1 MSTWNRATKTA
12 MLSILSNTTLIILKV
27 VAGLLSGSISII
39 SEAIHSAMDLMA
51 SIIAFFSVRISSQP
65 ADKEHP
71 FGHGKIE
78 YISGIAEGIL
88 IFIAAGLI
96 IKEAFAAII
105 TPPEVSPSAFAIGVM
120 LVAATVNFFV
130 SRKLYQVAHEEDSMA
145 LEADALHLKTDV
157 LTSLGVAVGLLAIR
171 LTGLHILD
179 PLIALFVALLIIKEA
194 WALCANAL
202 AMLLDTRLDPV
213 EEERIHAIIEKYS
226 DQIDDYHKLKTR
238 KSGKVK
244 VIDFHITVDP
254 QLTVQEMHDLIA
266 CFKRDMNV
274 ALSNTRVSVHV
285 DPRRDAPPS
294 TPHKHQ

>member
-294 TPHKHQ
+294 TPHEHQ